1 MRSVWSRELYD
12 AKKEHI
18 KDKDAI
24 EIDLESGS
32 WIRCGPCRGRK
43 FKMRRAFDHT
53 AWKTHKNTITH
64 QKNTQKDTQ
73 TLIPPEKR
81 AKMTMASSD
90 SFMSVLYAKTTQK
103 TLFSDALAKKTL
115 VELSLLLV
123 EQQQELGRV
132 QTTVTQIM
140 KMAESLGTETAGIR
154 DTLDRMIQQEPE
166 MLQTESSSLFCA
178 RYCSSDSEIDEMSLF
193 DDNSQLQQ
201 L

>member
-1 MRSVWSRELYD
+1 
-12 AKKEHI
+12 
-18 KDKDAI
+18 
-24 EIDLESGS
+24 
-32 WIRCGPCRGRK
+32 
-43 FKMRRAFDHT
+43 MRRAFDHT

-154 DTLDRMIQQEPE
+154 DTLDRMIQRTSPCRVR
-166 MLQTESSSLFCA
+166 LH
-178 RYCSSDSEIDEMSLF
+178 YVY
-193 DDNSQLQQ
+193 
-201 L
+201 